1 MKCHHFEAR
10 KILKISNFQ
19 KSIFQKYFF
28 HCFKMVVLHWWL
40 FSRVFKIWQWFLV
53 QKKAEYSYF
62 EMQKFFTPLT
72 SFLPPFFYIEDS
84 LKIEFE
90 HANYQYSKQKRGVK
104 NFCIFWSNISAFICT
119 KNHCHIL
126 KTHENSYSGVICSNH
141 SKSGKKKFLL

>member
-1 MKCHHFEAR
+1 MEVEIF
-10 KILKISNFQ
+10 KISVE
-19 KSIFQKYFF
+19 SHLYFRIVEF
-28 HCFKMVVLHWWL
+28 HLHL

-62 EMQKFFTPLT
+62 EMEKFFIPL
-72 SFLPPFFYIEDS
+72 FYIGDS

-119 KNHCHIL
+119 KNHCLIL

-141 SKSGKKKFLL
+141 SKSGKKVPPLRSIKKKKKSKH